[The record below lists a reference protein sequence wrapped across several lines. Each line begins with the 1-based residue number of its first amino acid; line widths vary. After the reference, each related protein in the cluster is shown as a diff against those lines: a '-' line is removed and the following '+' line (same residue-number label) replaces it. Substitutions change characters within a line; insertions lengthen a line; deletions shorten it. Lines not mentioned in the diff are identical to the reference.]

1 MDFPA
6 ETVILALASVGLGG
20 YLAATLSSLRR
31 SLSVVD
37 RFLARLDEE
46 LADLE
51 SGILP
56 GDDDGA

>member
-1 MDFPA
+1 MDFPI
-6 ETVILALASVGLGG
+6 ETVLLVATSVGLGG

-37 RFLARLDEE
+37 KFLSRLDQE

-56 GDDDGA
+56 DDDA